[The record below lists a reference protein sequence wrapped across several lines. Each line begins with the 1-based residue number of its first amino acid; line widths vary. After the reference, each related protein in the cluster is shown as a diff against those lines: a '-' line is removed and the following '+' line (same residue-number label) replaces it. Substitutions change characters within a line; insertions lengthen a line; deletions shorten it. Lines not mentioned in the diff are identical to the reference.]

1 MVTVLREHNTQHTR
15 AQKNLTQVF
24 SLNSMLSALKQLLH
38 PFHSSP
44 FEHHHQSSST
54 SSYHQHNKHF
64 IIYRSNITKLT
75 AISLS
80 VAPNPSIRPN
90 EPTNSAEYWNA
101 TNSTNKNLIPI
112 SATKKLNCCE
122 RSMTWLGWDYHWW
135 WWLNGV
141 HHKFFVH
148 CLNECP
154 DWQFKT
160 TVLKLLKLKNYWMH
174 VHIWQCLWSG

>member
-38 PFHSSP
+38 PFHSSL

-64 IIYRSNITKLT
+64 IIYRSNIIKLT

-90 EPTNSAEYWNA
+90 EPTNSAEY
-101 TNSTNKNLIPI
+101 
-112 SATKKLNCCE
+112 
-122 RSMTWLGWDYHWW
+122 
-135 WWLNGV
+135 
-141 HHKFFVH
+141 
-148 CLNECP
+148 
-154 DWQFKT
+154 
-160 TVLKLLKLKNYWMH
+160 
-174 VHIWQCLWSG
+174 